1 MGHPANRFGSW
12 FGMNTKV
19 NYWVQLLALYIQM
32 YVVIG
37 SILSV
42 VQVIFLG
49 CLWRQCPI
57 KKNVATLT
65 LQHKE
70 KMVEETPRRLC
81 ISYSSFVGSNFCSK
95 GTGHFRLSGKQIWKS
110 IWTNTKLLQGVIG
123 PISAPNY
130 YLNTVFNDFVS
141 LCKSYRN
148 SATPGSP
155 WEKLLLV
162 TILSLRVKS
171 LSLQLKEEFA
181 ICKLG

>member
-130 YLNTVFNDFVS
+130 YLNTVFNDVVS